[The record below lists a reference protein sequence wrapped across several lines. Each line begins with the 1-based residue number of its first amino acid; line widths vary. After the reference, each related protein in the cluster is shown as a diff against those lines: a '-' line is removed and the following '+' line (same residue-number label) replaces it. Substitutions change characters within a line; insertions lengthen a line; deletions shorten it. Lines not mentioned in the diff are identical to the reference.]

1 MLDRVLPS
9 PPVQQKPV
17 EEERDGDVEATQD
30 REHGHLHAHDSQQR
44 PVGMCA
50 SAPQARVWSVTPLS
64 LPQTTSMIP
73 FSTMWSTAH
82 YSAPSI
88 KDSSSATSISSST
101 SSICR
106 RRGDCTAAAPCT
118 SLNPEFGHNCVP
130 FAHTGDTAASGRAEK
145 RRACT
150 NVDALGAPQA

>member
-9 PPVQQKPV
+9 QPVQQKPV

-106 RRGDCTAAAPCT
+106 RRGDCSR
-118 SLNPEFGHNCVP
+118 SLHLPQPGVRPQLRPLCSHRRHCGFRTCGKATCV
-130 FAHTGDTAASGRAEK
+130 HER
-145 RRACT
+145 
-150 NVDALGAPQA
+150 